1 VVSCGIILQP
11 QIENLL
17 SKMLDKDEVKETIV
31 NVARHIFS
39 RFGFR
44 KTTMDEIAL
53 ATRKGKSSI
62 YYYFESKEEIFQ
74 AVVEKEAGLLKAE
87 LHETIS
93 QIEDPR
99 EKLKAY
105 ILIRM
110 RGLSKLANFYDAL
123 KNEYLSHLE
132 FINVIRKKYD
142 DDEIAAIEN
151 ILKKGI
157 ENSEFM
163 IDSPHLASVAIVT
176 AMKGLE
182 IPIFVEVSETDVEKR
197 IDNLV
202 NILFYGL
209 VKR

>member
-1 VVSCGIILQP
+1 MELCDIILQP
-11 QIENLL
+11 QNRNIRFT
-17 SKMLDKDEVKETIV
+17 MLDKDEVKETIV

-74 AVVEKEAGLLKAE
+74 AVVEKEANLLKAE
-87 LHETIS
+87 LHEAIS
-93 QIEDPR
+93 HIEDPR

-105 ILIRM
+105 ILVRM
-110 RGLSKLANFYDAL
+110 RALNKLANFYDAL
-123 KNEYLSHLE
+123 KNDYLSHLE

-142 DDEIAAIEN
+142 DDEIATVES
-151 ILKKGI
+151 ILKRGI
-157 ENSEFM
+157 ENGEFV
-163 IDSPHLASVAIVT
+163 IDSPHLASIAIVT

-182 IPIFVEVSETDVEKR
+182 IPIFVEVSEDEVEKR

-209 VKR
+209 IKR

>member
-1 VVSCGIILQP
+1 
-11 QIENLL
+11 
-17 SKMLDKDEVKETIV
+17 
-31 NVARHIFS
+31 
-39 RFGFR
+39 
-44 KTTMDEIAL
+44 
-53 ATRKGKSSI
+53 
-62 YYYFESKEEIFQ
+62 
-74 AVVEKEAGLLKAE
+74 
-87 LHETIS
+87 
-93 QIEDPR
+93 
-99 EKLKAY
+99 
-105 ILIRM
+105 M

>member
-1 VVSCGIILQP
+1 
-11 QIENLL
+11 
-17 SKMLDKDEVKETIV
+17 MLDKEEVKETIV

-74 AVVEKEAGLLKAE
+74 AVVEKEAGLLKTE
-87 LHETIS
+87 LHEAIS
-93 QIEDPR
+93 QIVDPR
-99 EKLKAY
+99 EKLKVY
-105 ILIRM
+105 ILVRM
-110 RGLSKLANFYDAL
+110 RALNKLANFYDAL

-142 DDEIAAIEN
+142 DDEIATVEN

-157 ENSEFM
+157 DNGEFM
-163 IDSPHLASVAIVT
+163 IDSPHLTSIAIVT
-176 AMKGLE
+176 ALKGLE
-182 IPIFVEVSETDVEKR
+182 IPIFVEVSEEDVEKR

>member
-1 VVSCGIILQP
+1 VTVIILQSL
-11 QIENLL
+11 IE
-17 SKMLDKDEVKETIV
+17 KVHPEMLDKDEVKDTIV

-44 KTTMDEIAL
+44 KTTMDEIAI

-87 LHETIS
+87 LHEAIS
-93 QIEDPR
+93 KIEDPR

-110 RGLSKLANFYDAL
+110 RALNKLANFYDAL

-132 FINVIRKKYD
+132 FINIIRKKYD
-142 DDEIAAIEN
+142 DDEIATVEN
-151 ILKKGI
+151 ILSKGI
-157 ENSEFM
+157 ENGEFV
-163 IDSPHLASVAIVT
+163 IESPHLASIAIVT

-182 IPIFVEVSETDVEKR
+182 IPIFVEVNSENVEKR
-197 IDNLV
+197 IDDLV

-209 VKR
+209 IKR

>member
-1 VVSCGIILQP
+1 MVSCGIILQP

>member
-1 VVSCGIILQP
+1 
-11 QIENLL
+11 
-17 SKMLDKDEVKETIV
+17 MLDKDEVKETIV

>member
-1 VVSCGIILQP
+1 
-11 QIENLL
+11 
-17 SKMLDKDEVKETIV
+17 MLDKDEVKETIV

-74 AVVEKEAGLLKAE
+74 AVVEKEASLLKTE
-87 LHETIS
+87 LHEAIS
-93 QIEDPR
+93 QIEDPL
-99 EKLKAY
+99 EKLKTY
-105 ILIRM
+105 ILVRM
-110 RGLSKLANFYDAL
+110 RALSKLANFYDAL
-123 KNEYLSHLE
+123 KNDYLSHLE

-142 DDEIAAIEN
+142 DDEIATVEAI
-151 ILKKGI
+151 LGKGI
-157 ENSEFM
+157 ENGEFI
-163 IDSPHLASVAIVT
+163 IDSPHLASIAIVT

-182 IPIFVEVSETDVEKR
+182 IPILVEANNDDVEKR